1 MKSFLPILFI
11 FISSVSAQT
20 QNDSLERQFEENA
33 LKIDSLNLKVK
44 NIIITGNKI
53 TKDEIIKR
61 EMTLREG
68 DKFTLKK
75 YSDDLLSIYNLA
87 LFTRVDI
94 TPIPVA
100 EKDITLNVDVQ
111 ERWYILP
118 LPLGG
123 IEDGE
128 WRKIWAGLNL
138 RWDNFRGRNERGN
151 LGFRVFYNP
160 SFSLSYYVPWIG
172 KKLHL
177 FMGIGGSWSRTR
189 NQSLTA
195 VGRQNGSNTITYE
208 DKNYENIQYKAEI
221 SIGRQFGRNFGIFTE
236 YRFHHLRVTEYA
248 PGRNLSN
255 NGVDRYLAVGGGIF
269 YDTRDIYEYATKGVY
284 FRTNYFRFGFIDKEI
299 NFGRYTLEN
308 QSFIP
313 VNFTKNYYITA
324 ASRLNTSFA
333 MGAIIPFY
341 NHEYLGYS
349 DDYVRGWK
357 GQAFEGEN
365 VFTIYNEIRIP
376 ILKPRYVSGKD
387 MMIVKDLP
395 IIKNLDLRHGLYATL
410 IYDIGTVWYKHENIF
425 NKRFISGAGIGLN
438 FIAPFGYVLRTDWVF
453 RLGKPVVGQI
463 GLSIS
468 AKF

>member
-1 MKSFLPILFI
+1 MTILF
-11 FISSVSAQT
+11 FSVTLPALAQD
-20 QNDSLERQFEENA
+20 DSLVRQFEENA

-44 NIIITGNKI
+44 NILITGNKV
-53 TKDEIIKR
+53 TKDEIISR
-61 EMTLREG
+61 EMSLKEG
-68 DKFTLKK
+68 GKFTLKK

-87 LFTRVDI
+87 LFTRVEI
-94 TPIPVA
+94 IPIPVA

-118 LPLGG
+118 LPQGG

-138 RWDNFRGRNERGN
+138 RWDNFRGRNERVN

-160 SFSLSYYVPWIG
+160 SFSLSYNVPWIG
-172 KKLHL
+172 EKLRL
-177 FMGIGGSWSRTR
+177 FLGIGGSWSRTR

-195 VGRQNGSNTITYE
+195 VGKQNGSNTLSFE
-208 DKNYENIQYKAEI
+208 DENYENTQYKAEVT
-221 SIGRQFGRNFGIFTE
+221 IGRQFGKNLGLFTD
-236 YRFHHLRVTEYA
+236 YRFYHLRVTKYA
-248 PGRNLSN
+248 PGRTLSSD
-255 NGVDRYLAVGGGIF
+255 GVDRYLSIGGGVF
-269 YDTRDIYEYATKGVY
+269 YDSRDIYEYATKGDY
-284 FRTNYFRFGFIDKEI
+284 FKTTYYRFGFIDKEI

-313 VNFTKNYYITA
+313 VNFTKNYYITL
-324 ASRLNTSFA
+324 ASRLHTSIA
-333 MGAIIPFY
+333 IGAIIPFY

-365 VFTIYNEIRIP
+365 VFTLYNEVRIP
-376 ILKPRYVSGKD
+376 ILKPRYVRAKE

-395 IIKNLDLRHGLYATL
+395 IIKNLDLRHGLYATV

-438 FIAPFGYVLRTDWVF
+438 FIAPFGYVLRADWVF
-453 RLGKPVVGQI
+453 RLGKPIVGQI
-463 GLSIS
+463 GFSIN